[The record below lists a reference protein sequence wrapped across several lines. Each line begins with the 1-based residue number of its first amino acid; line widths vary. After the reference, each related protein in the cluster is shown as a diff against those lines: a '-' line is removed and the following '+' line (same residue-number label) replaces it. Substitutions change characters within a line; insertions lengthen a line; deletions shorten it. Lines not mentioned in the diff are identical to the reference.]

1 MTPGQLLVRLP
12 IMSTLLFTAITKF
25 SIELMYRS
33 HRKIVTP
40 TDINEDGNFCVI
52 RSKGNW

>member
-1 MTPGQLLVRLP
+1 MTPDQLLVRLP
-12 IMSTLLFTAITKF
+12 SMSTAITKF
-25 SIELMYRS
+25 SVELVYRS

-40 TDINEDGNFCVI
+40 TDVNEDCNFCVI